1 MKECCENKVSELA
14 ALRASQG
21 RVLWIVLAI
30 NAIMFVVE
38 FAGGIVADSTALM
51 ADSLDMLGDATVYAF
66 SLFVLNRSAAWR
78 TGVVRLKGAV
88 MAALGLGVIGQVI
101 ANAVL
106 GGLPIAKTMGGIGFL
121 ALFANLVCL
130 LLLLRHRN
138 DDLNMRSTW
147 LCSLNDI
154 IANGGVLM
162 AAGLV
167 AVTQS
172 KWPDLVIGTIIA
184 ALFLSSAFKVL
195 WESLRSPV
203 PVVH

>member
-1 MKECCENKVSELA
+1 MKECCENKLSELA

-21 RVLWIVLAI
+21 GVLWIVLAI
-30 NAIMFVVE
+30 NAVMFVVE
-38 FAGGIVADSTALM
+38 FAGGIFASSTALM

-88 MAALGLGVIGQVI
+88 MAAFGLGIIGQVI

-106 GGLPIAKTMGGIGFL
+106 GSVPIAKTMGGIGFL
-121 ALFANLVCL
+121 ALFANLGCL
-130 LLLLRHRN
+130 LLLRRHRN

-147 LCSLNDI
+147 LCSINDI
-154 IANGGVLM
+154 IANGGVLL

-167 AVTQS
+167 ALTQS

-184 ALFLSSAFKVL
+184 IVFLSSAFKVL
-195 WESLRSPV
+195 WESLRSPLH
-203 PVVH
+203 VVH

>member
-21 RVLWIVLAI
+21 RVLWIVLAL

-78 TGVVRLKGAV
+78 TGVVRLKGIV
-88 MAALGLGVIGQVI
+88 MAAFGLGVIGQVI

-106 GGLPIAKTMGGIGFL
+106 DSVPVAKTMGGIGFF
-121 ALFANLVCL
+121 ALCANLLCL

-167 AVTQS
+167 ALTQS

-184 ALFLSSAFKVL
+184 IVFLSSAFKVL

-203 PVVH
+203 RVAH

>member
-78 TGVVRLKGAV
+78 TGVVRLKGIV
-88 MAALGLGVIGQVI
+88 MAAFGLGVIGQVI

-106 GGLPIAKTMGGIGFL
+106 DSVPVAKTMGGIGFL
-121 ALFANLVCL
+121 ALCANLLCL

-154 IANGGVLM
+154 IANGGVLV

-167 AVTQS
+167 ALTQS

-184 ALFLSSAFKVL
+184 IVFLSSAVKVL
-195 WESLRSPV
+195 WESLRSPLR
-203 PVVH
+203 VVH

>member
-1 MKECCENKVSELA
+1 
-14 ALRASQG
+14 
-21 RVLWIVLAI
+21 
-30 NAIMFVVE
+30 MFVVE
-38 FAGGIVADSTALM
+38 FAGGIFASSTALM

-88 MAALGLGVIGQVI
+88 MAAFGLGIIGQVI

-106 GGLPIAKTMGGIGFL
+106 GSVPIAKTMGGIGFL
-121 ALFANLVCL
+121 ALFANLGCL
-130 LLLLRHRN
+130 LLLRRHRN

-147 LCSLNDI
+147 LCSINDI
-154 IANGGVLM
+154 IANGGVLL

-167 AVTQS
+167 ALTQS

-184 ALFLSSAFKVL
+184 IVFLSSAFKVL
-195 WESLRSPV
+195 WESLRSPLH
-203 PVVH
+203 VVH

>member
-1 MKECCENKVSELA
+1 MKDCCENKVSELA

-30 NAIMFVVE
+30 NAVMFVVE
-38 FAGGIVADSTALM
+38 FAGGIFADSTALM

-66 SLFVLNRSAAWR
+66 SLFVLNRSASWR
-78 TGVVRLKGAV
+78 TGVVRLKGIV
-88 MAALGLGVIGQVI
+88 MAAFGLGVIGQVI

-106 GGLPIAKTMGGIGFL
+106 DSVPVAKTMGGIGFL
-121 ALFANLVCL
+121 ALCANLLCL

-167 AVTQS
+167 ALTQS

-184 ALFLSSAFKVL
+184 IVFLSSAVKVL

-203 PVVH
+203 HVVH

>member
-38 FAGGIVADSTALM
+38 FAGGIFADSTALM

-78 TGVVRLKGAV
+78 TGVVRLKGIV
-88 MAALGLGVIGQVI
+88 MAAFGLGVIGQVI

-106 GGLPIAKTMGGIGFL
+106 DSVPVAKTMGGIGFL
-121 ALFANLVCL
+121 ALCANLLCL

-154 IANGGVLM
+154 IVNGGVLM

-167 AVTQS
+167 ALTQS

-184 ALFLSSAFKVL
+184 ALFLSSAFTVL

-203 PVVH
+203 RVVH

>member
-14 ALRASQG
+14 ALRTRQG

-78 TGVVRLKGAV
+78 TGVVRLKGIV
-88 MAALGLGVIGQVI
+88 MAAFGLGVIGQVI
-101 ANAVL
+101 VNAVL
-106 GGLPIAKTMGGIGFL
+106 DSVPVAKTMGGIGFL
-121 ALFANLVCL
+121 ALCANLLCL

-154 IANGGVLM
+154 IANGGVLV

-167 AVTQS
+167 ALTQS

-184 ALFLSSAFKVL
+184 IVFLSSAVKVL
-195 WESLRSPV
+195 WESLRSPLR
-203 PVVH
+203 VVH

>member
-1 MKECCENKVSELA
+1 MKECCENKASELA

-30 NAIMFVVE
+30 NAVMFVVE
-38 FAGGIVADSTALM
+38 FAGGIFAGSAALM

-66 SLFVLNRSAAWR
+66 SLFVLNRSATWR

-88 MAALGLGVIGQVI
+88 MATFGLGVIGQVI

-106 GGLPIAKTMGGIGFL
+106 GSLPIAKMMGGIGFL
-121 ALFANLVCL
+121 ALFANLACL

-167 AVTQS
+167 ALTQS
-172 KWPDLVIGTIIA
+172 KWPDLVIGMIIA
-184 ALFLSSAFKVL
+184 VVFLSSAFTVL

-203 PVVH
+203 RVVH